1 MQDNEVVTERLR
13 LVELAPD
20 VIEALINK
28 DRDAARARSGLA
40 LDLADFAGDEYVL
53 AMRRRQLRDDP
64 SEQPWLLRAMVPHG
78 GGKVVGRIGF
88 HGPPDND
95 GTVEIGYV
103 VRRNRRRQGY
113 ATEAV
118 RGLLEWGAR
127 HGASRCLASI
137 APGNTASLA
146 LARRL
151 GFLRIGQQTDEI
163 DGLELVFALDL
174 TTLAPQTVQAAQA

>member
-1 MQDNEVVTERLR
+1 MQDNDVVTERLR
-13 LVELAPD
+13 LVELPAD
-20 VIEALINK
+20 VLDALINK
-28 DRDAARARSGLA
+28 DRDAARALSGLP

-53 AMRRRQLRDDP
+53 AMRRRQLRTDP
-64 SEQPWLLRAMVPHG
+64 TEQPWLLRAMVQLN

-88 HGPPDND
+88 HGPPDED

-103 VRRNRRRQGY
+103 VRRTQRRNGY

-127 HGASRCLASI
+127 HGATRCLAAIS
-137 APGNTASLA
+137 PGNTASLA

-151 GFLRIGQQTDEI
+151 GFLRIGQQVDEV

-174 TTLAPQTVQAAQA
+174 TTWAEAPAAAAKV